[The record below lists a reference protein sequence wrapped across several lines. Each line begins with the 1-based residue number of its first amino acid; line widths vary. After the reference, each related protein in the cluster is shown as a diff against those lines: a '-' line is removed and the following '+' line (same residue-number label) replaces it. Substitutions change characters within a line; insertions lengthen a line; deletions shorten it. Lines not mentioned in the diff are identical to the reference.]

1 MEVDID
7 RSVPACAR
15 MRTRTGERIHSSTG
29 MRPQRRGAD
38 FGLGVSVGAEPAGH
52 RCCPVRIAWCMLDA
66 ARCAANRY
74 AACCTVCA
82 PLRVAAIALVGIARA
97 NARAQ
102 LGVQGRLLLCAV
114 YRIRHAALTGLERI
128 SEEEVSGAGGT
139 GDGIGGEFTSRS
151 AFAPERVYHA
161 YPLCAIGMPLRHA
174 SFTCCRTRTR
184 LPQQHSRWRWHSP
197 TLVRRHARLM
207 YAGMRPATTIAVA
220 DCCRRR
226 SVLNSRLKRFR
237 FR

>member
-1 MEVDID
+1 MVYVG
-7 RSVPACAR
+7 RC
-15 MRTRTGERIHSSTG
+15 TLCGES
-29 MRPQRRGAD
+29 
-38 FGLGVSVGAEPAGH
+38 L
-52 RCCPVRIAWCMLDA
+52 CCVLR
-66 ARCAANRY
+66 

-197 TLVRRHARLM
+197 ALVRRHARLM
-207 YAGMRPATTIAVA
+207 HVGMRPATTTAAA